1 MPNIRQFVKSAAA
14 RVICHLSV
22 DKMIGHR
29 NGSAGRPLIIC
40 YHRVVQDFA
49 DASTRS
55 MPSLL
60 VSTGM
65 FEKQLDWLA
74 RHYRMVSI
82 DEILEN
88 STTTD
93 KQERK
98 KGRQMAT
105 ITFDDGYADF
115 YWNAFPILKR
125 KGIPSSVFVVTDLV
139 GTDQLQTHD
148 ELYLLLSQWL
158 QNPVRLQS
166 HDKSDL
172 LHKLDTTMRQST
184 DPYTATRSIL
194 AKFPKAEIKDI
205 LTLMRAQVSLPEQA
219 LQELAPLNWDQLRKM
234 LNQGV
239 TIGSHTNSHALLPKN
254 EQPVVEAELRE
265 SRLTLERE
273 LGVAIK
279 HLAYPDGQ
287 FDERI
292 ARSAQSAGYSGAY
305 AICSHQSARHPQ
317 YTVPRRVLWQ
327 RACIDETGAFSPA
340 ILSCLINGV
349 FERASECSQ
358 DHSRS

>member
-1 MPNIRQFVKSAAA
+1 MTNLRQFVKSAAA

-22 DKMIGHR
+22 DKMIGHH

-60 VSTGM
+60 VSTAM

-82 DEILEN
+82 DEILEY
-88 STTTD
+88 SAATD
-93 KQERK
+93 RSQRR
-98 KGRQMAT
+98 KGRQLAT

-115 YWNAFPILKR
+115 YHNAFPILKR

-139 GTDQLQTHD
+139 GTDKLQTHD
-148 ELYLLLSQWL
+148 ELYLLVSQWL
-158 QNPVRLQS
+158 RNPVRLCS
-166 HDKSDL
+166 DDKPEL
-172 LHKLDTTMRQST
+172 LQKLDTILQQ
-184 DPYTATRSIL
+184 DPTPYAATRNVL
-194 AKFPKAEIKDI
+194 ASFTRPEVQDI
-205 LTLMRAQVSLPEQA
+205 LSLMRTQVTLPAQSLE
-219 LQELAPLNWDQLRKM
+219 ELLPLNWEQLRT
-234 LNQGV
+234 LVRQDV
-239 TIGSHTNSHALLPKN
+239 TIGSHTISHALLPKN
-254 EQPVVEAELRE
+254 EQAVVESELRE

-292 ARSAQSAGYSGAY
+292 AGSVQTAGYSGAY
-305 AICSHQSARHPQ
+305 AICSHQSTTHPQ

-340 ILSCLINGV
+340 VLSCLINGV